1 MLEFFDSTFKIFAI
15 GFCTMQNSPNLLIQC
30 IIVKRFVRRVV
41 YNKWSVEKFGQEASS
56 FSHGIFFSRK
66 LIHPF
71 IHHELSLGGVNSLP
85 GSSSSN
91 NNLLFNILST
101 FRCNVNLTLL
111 RNTPKCLNKNHSWN
125 HSRTCRWIVKNC
137 FYLKRKRILQ
147 KEEDEEES
155 LASDPHP
162 DLRVVAALRNKRRR
176 NPLLKMERELCVTG
190 RRDRD
195 RPWKLGPRRRC
206 THPTTRNL
214 GKSLSRIWFLARST
228 SHRSSRSPACI
239 YVPTYLVR
247 PASPPPPTPP
257 AILVIRP
264 GIRRRKKS
272 AGTPSR
278 REEFPTSSSS
288 KFRPMFLSKFH
299 RKDWIS
305 REQATF
311 WVEVYDRGIRLEV
324 GLLGRAGI
332 KELVLR
338 FGLGNWSGLWVA
350 DSLIVL
356 LFWRRTKRKLL
367 NSEFFK
373 VCFEFVI
380 FF

>member
-1 MLEFFDSTFKIFAI
+1 MVGWEVWTRSFVVFTRNFLLKKI
-15 GFCTMQNSPNLLIQC
+15 NSSI
-30 IIVKRFVRRVV
+30 
-41 YNKWSVEKFGQEASS
+41 YTSWT
-56 FSHGIFFSRK
+56 FSRRGQ
-66 LIHPF
+66 LSPRF
-71 IHHELSLGGVNSLP
+71 II
-85 GSSSSN
+85 SN

-311 WVEVYDRGIRLEV
+311 WVEVYDKGFMI
-324 GLLGRAGI
+324 GG
-332 KELVLR
+332 
-338 FGLGNWSGLWVA
+338 WVA
-350 DSLIVL
+350 WTCRYQGTGFAIWVGKLI
-356 LFWRRTKRKLL
+356 R
-367 NSEFFK
+367 
-373 VCFEFVI
+373 FVNGG
-380 FF
+380 